1 MKITLLGPAATEP
14 GSRTAICDFGVG
26 QGIVIDA
33 KVVDAVDSRG
43 VCKEAI
49 PQYGPVGGW
58 AWTLDDAKSVTAGG
72 GGPGVVAGNYN
83 ATNGVCHG
91 SLRVYLIPN
100 GADLFAPSDGGT
112 TAPATLEADYFA
124 TTYPA
129 PPDTGSGNVSCP
141 LDCQAWFP
149 VAVSRVD

>member
-1 MKITLLGPAATEP
+1 MLTRVTLSCAVAGVLGLIGGCGPEQACSGIAVGTQMKITLLGPAATEP

-58 AWTLDDAKSVTAGG
+58 AWTLDDAKSVTAVG
-72 GGPGVVAGNYN
+72 GGPGVVAG
-83 ATNGVCHG
+83 
-91 SLRVYLIPN
+91 
-100 GADLFAPSDGGT
+100 
-112 TAPATLEADYFA
+112 
-124 TTYPA
+124 
-129 PPDTGSGNVSCP
+129 
-141 LDCQAWFP
+141 
-149 VAVSRVD
+149 